1 MATVMHAATV
11 TPLFPVAPT
20 GAPRP
25 YLANSPTPLPAPP
38 PPPRTPLRTPAP
50 AAATPIEPPP
60 RLDDIE
66 VRVAPATT
74 AQAAATVVPVSPAP
88 PASPPTSP
96 ALKAAEARA
105 DAAAA
110 LLRVA
115 SDALADVQDD
125 VLARARVELVELALH
140 VARHVIGEHV
150 AWGAFD
156 LQPVID
162 NALAQLGEAIDV
174 TIRIGE
180 NQHEAVARAMSEHPH
195 VRIVVDPTFGDAD
208 VVVDSSNGSVDARL
222 EHRLAAV
229 TRAVR
234 ASVAP

>member
-1 MATVMHAATV
+1 MHAATV

-38 PPPRTPLRTPAP
+38 PPPRTPIRTPAP

-60 RLDDIE
+60 RLDDVE

-74 AQAAATVVPVSPAP
+74 SPA
-88 PASPPTSP
+88 ASPTSTTSTTSV

-115 SDALADVQDD
+115 TDALADVQDD

-162 NALAQLGEAIDV
+162 NALGQLGEAIDV
-174 TIRIGE
+174 VVRVGE
-180 NQHEAVARAMSEHPH
+180 SQHEAVSRAMSERPH
-195 VRIVVDPTFGDAD
+195 VRVVVDAAFGEAD
-208 VVVDSSNGSVDARL
+208 VVVESGNGSVDGRL

>member
-1 MATVMHAATV
+1 MATGMHAATV

-25 YLANSPTPLPAPP
+25 YLASSPTPLPAPP
-38 PPPRTPLRTPAP
+38 PPPRTPIRTPAP

-60 RLDDIE
+60 RLDDVE

-74 AQAAATVVPVSPAP
+74 SPAP
-88 PASPPTSP
+88 APTSTTSV

-115 SDALADVQDD
+115 TDALADVQDD

-162 NALAQLGEAIDV
+162 NALGQLGEAIDV
-174 TIRIGE
+174 VVRVGE
-180 NQHEAVARAMSEHPH
+180 SQHEAVSRAMSEHPH
-195 VRIVVDPTFGDAD
+195 VRVVVDAAFGEAD
-208 VVVDSSNGSVDARL
+208 VVVESGSGSVDGRL

>member
-1 MATVMHAATV
+1 MHAATV

-25 YLANSPTPLPAPP
+25 YLGNSPTPLPAPP
-38 PPPRTPLRTPAP
+38 PPPRTPIRTPAP

-74 AQAAATVVPVSPAP
+74 SQAAATVVP
-88 PASPPTSP
+88 ASPPTSA

-174 TIRIGE
+174 TVRVGE
-180 NQHEAVARAMSEHPH
+180 SQHEAVSRSMSEHPH
-195 VRIVVDPTFGDAD
+195 VRIVVDPSFGDAD
-208 VVVDSSNGSVDARL
+208 VVVDSGNGSVDGRL